1 MNWPLFFLDL
11 ALRGL
16 VISGA
21 AAFAVWKLRGR
32 MRTVA
37 AAFALLALLA
47 LPLAQFL
54 PRWEVTMPR
63 AATAVDSVAAFTV
76 SWKLP
81 VAVWAAGFL
90 LVAGRLLPGWLRLQQ
105 WRRRSVR
112 ASNMRIMAETRE
124 AAMTLDLPAIPEV
137 RITAAGTMPMA
148 CGFWRGTVFLPMDA
162 HEWSTEQLQMV
173 LLHELAHLK
182 RRDPGMA
189 TLGYLACAVHWF
201 NPFVWLLHRTW
212 MRERETATD
221 ALVLSTGVAPKCYAM
236 HLIDIADRF
245 RRMARRPMLSA
256 AMAGPGLEQRVRSI
270 LSYVPRP
277 TGRRKALAIAAV
289 ITAGALVT
297 AAATF
302 LPRPQAPLPGSPM
315 AKEVNLRLSADPF
328 PAETLE

>member
-37 AAFALLALLA
+37 AAFGLLALLA

-63 AATAVDSVAAFTV
+63 AATAVDSVASFAV

-81 VAVWAAGFL
+81 IAVWAAGFL
-90 LVAGRLLPGWLRLQQ
+90 LVAGRLLPGWMRLQQ
-105 WRRRSVR
+105 WRRRSTR
-112 ASNMRIMAETRE
+112 ATNMRIMAETRE
-124 AAMTLDLPAIPEV
+124 AAMILDLPAVPEV
-137 RITAAGTMPMA
+137 RLTKWRTMPAA
-148 CGFWRGTVFLPMDA
+148 CGFWRGTVFLPEDA
-162 HEWSTEQLQMV
+162 LEWSTEQLQMV

-189 TLGYLACAVHWF
+189 TLGYLACALHWF
-201 NPFVWLLHRTW
+201 NPFVWMLHRIW

-245 RRMARRPMLSA
+245 RQMADRPMLSA

-277 TGRRKALAIAAV
+277 PGGRKGMAVAAIF
-289 ITAGALVT
+289 TAGALVT

-302 LPRPQAPLPGSPM
+302 LPRPQPPLPGSPM
-315 AKEVNLRLSADPF
+315 AKEVDLRLTADPF
-328 PAETLE
+328 PADATN